1 MSTSSSS
8 GRRIYQDIGV
18 RTIINGRGA
27 TTAVG
32 GTLMPPEVV
41 AAMTGAAGA
50 YVVLDELNV
59 AVGRRIAEVTGA
71 AAGCVVNG
79 SAAGMALSAA
89 ACIAGSDPARIR
101 RLPDSEGLANQII
114 VHRCQR
120 INYDLMFRL
129 GGGQLVE
136 IGRPLGTEPWELAA
150 AINPRTAAVAWI
162 DSPATTPG
170 ATDFGAVVSTAHA
183 HKLPV
188 IVDAASTLPPVQHLR
203 RWIDRGADLVIY
215 SGGKGIRGPQDSGLV
230 AGRHDLIAAVGAN
243 SNPHAGIGRGMK
255 VSKEAMAGLWVA
267 LDLFLHTDH
276 QAEYQAH
283 LRQAQ
288 TMVARL
294 RDRADLSCVLESDWE
309 DWPAPIVRLF
319 PRQGAW
325 RPEEVRDALAAGD
338 PSIHLNVER
347 SGLMVSTHCLQPGE
361 EAIVINR
368 LAMILDAAASA

>member
-1 MSTSSSS
+1 M
-8 GRRIYQDIGV
+8 

-50 YVVLDELNV
+50 YVVLDELNA
-59 AVGRRIAEVTGA
+59 AVGRRIATVTGA
-71 AAGCVVNG
+71 EAGCVVNG

-89 ACIAGSDPARIR
+89 ACIAGGDPARIR
-101 RLPDSEGLANQII
+101 RLPDSDGLANEII
-114 VHRCQR
+114 IHRCQR

-136 IGRPLGTEPWELAA
+136 IGRPLGTEPWELDA

-170 ATDFGAVVSTAHA
+170 ASDFDAVVSAAHA

-230 AGRHDLIAAVGAN
+230 AGRHDLIAAVRAN
-243 SNPHAGIGRGMK
+243 SNPYAGIGRGMK

-267 LDLFLHTDH
+267 LDLFLRTDH
-276 QAEYQAH
+276 EAEYRAHLGQAE
-283 LRQAQ
+283 
-288 TMVARL
+288 TMVAGL
-294 RDRADLSCVLESDWE
+294 RDRADLSCVLESNWE
-309 DWPAPIVRLF
+309 DWPAPVVRLF
-319 PRQGAW
+319 PIQGAW
-325 RPEEVRDALAAGD
+325 QPEEVRDALAAGE
-338 PSIHLNVER
+338 PSIQLNVER
-347 SGLMVSTHCLQPGE
+347 SGLMINTHCLQPGE
-361 EAIVINR
+361 EAIVVNR
-368 LAMILDAAASA
+368 LSMILDAAASA